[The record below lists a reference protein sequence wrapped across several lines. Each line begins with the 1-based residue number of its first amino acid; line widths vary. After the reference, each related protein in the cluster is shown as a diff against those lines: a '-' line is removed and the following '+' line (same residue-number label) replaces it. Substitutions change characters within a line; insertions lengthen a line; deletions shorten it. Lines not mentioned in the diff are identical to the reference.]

1 MSLRLLTSGDSHG
14 PELIAVL
21 DGMPAGVRV
30 EAERIDRQLARRQG
44 GHGRGARSTKVEH
57 DRVQLVSGVV
67 AGLTTGA
74 PVGIRIPNLDFANQ
88 PAHRPAMTTPRPGH
102 ADLAGAVKF
111 GLDDLRLIRERASA
125 RETAARVA
133 AGAVAAG
140 LLEELGAELGSLVTA
155 VGPIQL
161 DVDLGRCSAAELR
174 GLSAAAE
181 TSPVRCP
188 DARVSDA
195 MVEAI
200 DRARVDRETLGGVF
214 VVHCVGL
221 PVGLGSHTQW
231 DLRLD
236 GQLAQAL
243 LSIPAVKG
251 IEVGPAFEV
260 AHSLGSSVQDEIR
273 DSEGARAT
281 NFAGGLE
288 GGMTDGQ
295 PLVLRCAMKPLSSV
309 RAPLGSVDLATG
321 EPAAPPYVRSD
332 VCAVPA
338 AAVVGEA
345 MVALVLA
352 EAVLSRF
359 GGDRIDHIR
368 AGVGR

>member
-1 MSLRLLTSGDSHG
+1 MSLRLLTAGDSHG
-14 PELIAVL
+14 PELVAVL

-30 EAERIDRQLARRQG
+30 ERERVDLQLARRQG

-57 DRVQLVSGVV
+57 DQAEFVSGVV
-67 AGLTTGA
+67 AGRTTGA
-74 PVGIRIPNLDFANQ
+74 PVAIRIPNRDFANQ
-88 PAHRPAMTTPRPGH
+88 PAQRPAMTTPRPGH

-111 GLDDLRLIRERASA
+111 GLEDLRVVRERASA

-133 AGAVAAG
+133 AGAVARC
-140 LLEELGAELGSLVTA
+140 LLEECGAAVGSFVTA
-155 VGPIQL
+155 VGS
-161 DVDLGRCSAAELR
+161 VNMAVELGRCSAADLER
-174 GLSAAAE
+174 LSVDAE
-181 TSPVRCP
+181 ASPVRCP
-188 DARVSDA
+188 DSEASRA
-195 MVEAI
+195 MVEAV
-200 DRARVDRETLGGVF
+200 DRARTERETLGGIF
-214 VVHCVGL
+214 VVHCSGL

-236 GQLAQAL
+236 GRLAGAL

-251 IEVGPAFEV
+251 VEVGPAFEV
-260 AHSLGSSVQDEIR
+260 ARSVGSSVQDEIQGPSGQR
-273 DSEGARAT
+273 PT
-281 NFAGGLE
+281 NYAGGLE

-309 RAPLGSVDLATG
+309 RAPLRSVDLASG
-321 EPAAPPYVRSD
+321 EAGAPPYVRSD

-345 MVALVLA
+345 MVAMVLA

-359 GGDRIDHIR
+359 GGDRLDHILAA
-368 AGVGR
+368 AGR

>member
-30 EAERIDRQLARRQG
+30 DAQRIDRQLARRQG
-44 GHGRGARSTKVEH
+44 GYGRGARSTKVEH
-57 DRVQLVSGVV
+57 DRVELVSGVV
-67 AGLTTGA
+67 AGRTTGA

-88 PAHRPAMTTPRPGH
+88 PARRPAMTTPRPGH

-111 GLDDLRLIRERASA
+111 GLDDLRVIRERASA
-125 RETAARVA
+125 RETAGRVA
-133 AGAVAAG
+133 AGAVAAS
-140 LLEELGAELGSLVTA
+140 LLEEVGAELGSLVTA
-155 VGPIQL
+155 VGPVEL
-161 DVDLGRCSAAELR
+161 EVDLARCSATDLR
-174 GLSAAAE
+174 VLAAAAE

-188 DARVSDA
+188 DSQASDA

-200 DRARVDRETLGGVF
+200 DRSRVNRETLGGVF
-214 VVHCVGL
+214 VVHCTGL

-236 GQLAQAL
+236 GRLAQAL

-251 IEVGPAFEV
+251 VEVGPAFEI
-260 AHSLGSSVQDEIR
+260 ARSRGSSVQDEIR
-273 DSEGARAT
+273 DPQGARST

-309 RAPLGSVDLATG
+309 RAPLGSVDLSTG

-345 MVALVLA
+345 MVAMVLA

-359 GGDRIDHIR
+359 GGDRLDHILAA
-368 AGVGR
+368 AGR